1 MNSFQIAGVQMD
13 IKFGEPQAN
22 RDKMRA
28 QLEQTVGAGAQLTVF
43 PECTTTGYCF
53 DSRGDALPYCEPADG
68 TSVQQVGQWC
78 RELNTHVVFGYL
90 ELDGE
95 QIFNSLALV
104 GPGGVVGRY
113 RKMHLPFLGIDRF
126 TTPATTPPE
135 VFETPLGRIGM
146 NICYDSSF
154 PEAARI
160 LTLKG
165 ADLIVLPTNW
175 PPTSGLT
182 ADLIPNARA
191 LENQVYF
198 MSVNRVGKERGFEF
212 IGKSKICDPSGKEL
226 AFANHDGEEILYG
239 EIRPERARQKHL
251 VNIPGEHEVHRI
263 NDRRPELYDALT
275 KPNATWER

>member
-1 MNSFQIAGVQMD
+1 MNSFRIAGVQMD

-28 QLEQTVGAGAQLTVF
+28 QLEQTAGAGAQLTVF

-53 DSRGDALPYCEPADG
+53 DSQGDALPYCEPADG
-68 TSVQQVGQWC
+68 TSVQQVSQWC
-78 RELNTHVVFGYL
+78 RELTTHVVFGYL

-104 GPGGVVGRY
+104 GPEGVIGRY

-135 VFETPLGRIGM
+135 VFETPMGKIGM

-212 IGKSKICDPSGKEL
+212 IGKSKICDPAGNEL

-275 KPNATWER
+275 KPNETWER

>member
-1 MNSFQIAGVQMD
+1 
-13 IKFGEPQAN
+13 
-22 RDKMRA
+22 
-28 QLEQTVGAGAQLTVF
+28 
-43 PECTTTGYCF
+43 
-53 DSRGDALPYCEPADG
+53 
-68 TSVQQVGQWC
+68 
-78 RELNTHVVFGYL
+78 
-90 ELDGE
+90 
-95 QIFNSLALV
+95 
-104 GPGGVVGRY
+104 
-113 RKMHLPFLGIDRF
+113 
-126 TTPATTPPE
+126 
-135 VFETPLGRIGM
+135 M

-160 LTLKG
+160 LALKG

-212 IGKSKICDPSGKEL
+212 IGKSKICDPSGREL

-263 NDRRPELYDALT
+263 NDRRPELYEALT
-275 KPNATWER
+275 KPNETWER